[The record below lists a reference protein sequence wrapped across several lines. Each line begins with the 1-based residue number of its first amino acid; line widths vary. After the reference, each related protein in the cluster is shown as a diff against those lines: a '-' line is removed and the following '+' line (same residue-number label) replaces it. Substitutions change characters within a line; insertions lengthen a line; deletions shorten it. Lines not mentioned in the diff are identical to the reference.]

1 MKEIKEKKL
10 VQTEQTVYKY
20 ISDDGKFSSEFSY
33 DVEKYEQKQQEP
45 YIKEYKTRLSELH
58 KWVTENKE
66 YLYTGKDYAGTLD
79 EMILY
84 LLLRDNNAKD
94 CYVEKYSSRD
104 DGGWEIGDF

>member
-1 MKEIKEKKL
+1 MNREIKGKKL
-10 VQTEQTVYKY
+10 VQIEQIEYKY
-20 ISDDGKFSSEFSY
+20 ISDDGKFSSEFSN
-33 DVEKYEQKQQEP
+33 DVEEYEQKQQEP

-94 CYVEKYSSRD
+94 CYVDTYSS
-104 DGGWEIGDF
+104 GGNSWKEGDF